1 MIFKSTANRRIRK
14 KDLRRNKMTA
24 GLVER
29 INELA
34 KKAKTTGLTPQEDK
48 ERAKLRKQY
57 LKEFREGMESNIM
70 SNLYIVDEKGNK
82 TKVVKK
88 K

>member
-1 MIFKSTANRRIRK
+1 MDEKLIN
-14 KDLRRNKMTA
+14 
-24 GLVER
+24 R

-34 KKAKTTGLTPQEDK
+34 KKNKTIGLTKEEEE
-48 ERAKLRKQY
+48 ERARLRVEY
-57 LKEFREGMESNIM
+57 LKEFRKGMEQNIM

-82 TKVVKK
+82 KKVTKK

>member
-1 MIFKSTANRRIRK
+1 
-14 KDLRRNKMTA
+14 MTA

-34 KKAKTTGLTPQEDK
+34 NKAKTLGLTSEETE
-48 ERAKLRKQY
+48 ERARLRKQY
-57 LKEFREGMESNIM
+57 LKEFREGMEQNIM
-70 SNLYIVDEKGNK
+70 SNLYVVDSEGNK
-82 TKVVKK
+82 RKVEKK